1 MRLPRLLHF
10 LLIGLLIL
18 GQVATPAVATQL
30 TNLSQPALSPALS
43 HSSSYATKPSCHEQ
57 ATPATHVTDHMENAN
72 QSTAINSDCC
82 GDECQCP
89 MGSCSSSGLNVI
101 HYTHLS
107 VEPNAVI
114 TFEHFS
120 PLQRYLPPLLK
131 PPIS

>member
-1 MRLPRLLHF
+1 MCLPRLLHF

-18 GQVATPAVATQL
+18 GQVATPALATQL
-30 TNLSQPALSPALS
+30 TNLSQPALSQNT
-43 HSSSYATKPSCHEQ
+43 SYAAKPSCHEQ
-57 ATPATHVTDHMENAN
+57 ATPATHVTDHMENADTSN
-72 QSTAINSDCC
+72 AISNDCC